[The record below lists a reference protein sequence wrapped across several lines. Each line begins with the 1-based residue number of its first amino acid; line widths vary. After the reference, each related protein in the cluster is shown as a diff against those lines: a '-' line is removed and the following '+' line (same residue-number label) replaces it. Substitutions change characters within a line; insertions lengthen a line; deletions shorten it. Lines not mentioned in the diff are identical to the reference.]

1 MFECGLRPMLTYL
14 SKYIYPGIILAA
26 LITLTSSLPCHADIY
41 MYIDSKGVLHFT
53 NVPTSSNYRLYIRE
67 RPAKSFNSYSTNKY
81 DRYITEASKK
91 HGISFPLVKAIINV
105 ESNFNPKAVS
115 KAGAMGLMQIMPEN
129 IRKLRIRDPFN
140 PWENIM
146 GGARYLKELLQRY
159 NGKLP
164 LALAAYNAG
173 PTMVDR
179 YNGIPP
185 IKETENYV
193 RKVMKSYNILSNK
206 KG

>member
-1 MFECGLRPMLTYL
+1 MLAYL
-14 SKYIYPGIILAA
+14 IKHICSGIIWAA
-26 LITLTSSLPCHADIY
+26 LIILTSVLPCHADIY

-53 NVPTSSNYRLYIRE
+53 NVPTSSNYRIYIRE
-67 RPAKSFNSYSTNKY
+67 RPAKSSNSYSTNKY

-91 HGISFPLVKAIINV
+91 HGVSFPLLKAIINV
-105 ESNFNPKAVS
+105 ESDFNPKAVS
-115 KAGAMGLMQIMPEN
+115 RAGALGLMQIMPAN
-129 IRKLRIRDPFN
+129 IRNLRIRDPFN

-146 GGARYLKELLQRY
+146 GGARYLKELLERY
-159 NGKLP
+159 KGKLP

-185 IKETENYV
+185 IKETQNYV
-193 RKVMKSYNILSNK
+193 KKVMKSYNFLMNK

>member
-1 MFECGLRPMLTYL
+1 MLTYL
-14 SKYIYPGIILAA
+14 IKYIYPGIIWAA

-41 MYIDSKGVLHFT
+41 TYIDSKGVLHFT

-81 DRYITEASKK
+81 DHYITEASKK

-193 RKVMKSYNILSNK
+193 RKVMKSYNILINK

>member
-1 MFECGLRPMLTYL
+1 MLTYP

-41 MYIDSKGVLHFT
+41 RYIDSKGVLHFT

-67 RPAKSFNSYSTNKY
+67 RPAKLFNSYSTNKY
-81 DRYITEASKK
+81 DHYITEASKK
-91 HGISFPLVKAIINV
+91 HGISFPLLKAIINV

-193 RKVMKSYNILSNK
+193 RKVMKSYNILTLQRHLPF
-206 KG
+206 

>member
-1 MFECGLRPMLTYL
+1 MFECGLRAMLTYL

-41 MYIDSKGVLHFT
+41 MYIDSKGVIHFT

-105 ESNFNPKAVS
+105 ESAFNPKAVS

-129 IRKLRIRDPFN
+129 IRNLRIRDPFN

-146 GGARYLKELLQRY
+146 GGTHYLKKLLQRY
-159 NGKLP
+159 KGKLP

-173 PTMVDR
+173 PTMVDH

-185 IKETENYV
+185 IKETRDYV
-193 RKVMKSYNILSNK
+193 KKVMKSYNSFKKNK
-206 KG
+206 Y

>member
-1 MFECGLRPMLTYL
+1 MRFI
-14 SKYIYPGIILAA
+14 KYICSGIICAA
-26 LITLTSSLPCHADIY
+26 IITVTAVLPCHAGIY
-41 MYIDSKGVLHFT
+41 MYIDSKGVSHFT

-67 RPAKSFNSYSTNKY
+67 RPAKSS
-81 DRYITEASKK
+81 YITEASKK
-91 HGISFPLVKAIINV
+91 HGVSFPLLKAIINV
-105 ESNFNPKAVS
+105 ESDFNPKAVS
-115 KAGAMGLMQIMPEN
+115 TAGALGLMQIMPAN

-140 PWENIM
+140 PRENIM
-146 GGARYLKELLQRY
+146 GGTRYLKELLQRY

>member
-1 MFECGLRPMLTYL
+1 MLTYL
-14 SKYIYPGIILAA
+14 IKYIYPGIIWAA

-41 MYIDSKGVLHFT
+41 TYIDSKGVLHFT

-81 DRYITEASKK
+81 DHYITEASKK

-193 RKVMKSYNILSNK
+193 RKVMKSYNILTLQRHLPF
-206 KG
+206 

>member
-1 MFECGLRPMLTYL
+1 MLTYII
-14 SKYIYPGIILAA
+14 KYIYPGIIWAA

-41 MYIDSKGVLHFT
+41 TYIDSKGVLHFT

-67 RPAKSFNSYSTNKY
+67 RPAQSFNSYSTNKY
-81 DRYITEASKK
+81 DHYITEASKK
-91 HGISFPLVKAIINV
+91 HGISFPLLKAIINI
-105 ESNFNPKAVS
+105 ESDFNPKAVS
-115 KAGAMGLMQIMPEN
+115 KAGAMGLMQIMPVN
-129 IRKLRIRDPFN
+129 IRTLRIRDPFN

-193 RKVMKSYNILSNK
+193 RKVMKSYNILLNK

>member
-1 MFECGLRPMLTYL
+1 MLTYL
-14 SKYIYPGIILAA
+14 SKCIYPGIILAA
-26 LITLTSSLPCHADIY
+26 LITLISSLPCHADIY
-41 MYIDSKGVLHFT
+41 RYIDSKGVLHFT

-81 DRYITEASKK
+81 DHYITEASKK
-91 HGISFPLVKAIINV
+91 HGISFPLLKAIINI
-105 ESNFNPKAVS
+105 ESDFNPKAVS

-129 IRKLRIRDPFN
+129 IRTLRIRDPFN

-159 NGKLP
+159 NGKLS

-193 RKVMKSYNILSNK
+193 RKVMKSYNILINK

>member
-1 MFECGLRPMLTYL
+1 MFEYGLWPMLTYL

-26 LITLTSSLPCHADIY
+26 LTLTSSLPCHADIY
-41 MYIDSKGVLHFT
+41 MYIDNKGMLHFT
-53 NVPTSSNYRLYIRE
+53 NVPTSSNYRLYIRK

-81 DRYITEASKK
+81 DHYITEASKK
-91 HGISFPLVKAIINV
+91 HGISFPLLKAIINV
-105 ESNFNPKAVS
+105 ESDFNPKAVS
-115 KAGAMGLMQIMPEN
+115 KAGAMGLMQIMPTN

-140 PWENIM
+140 PRENIM
-146 GGARYLKELLQRY
+146 GGTRYLKELLQRY

-173 PTMVDR
+173 PTTVDR

-185 IKETENYV
+185 IRETENYV

-206 KG
+206 KD